1 MDKKRF
7 PLIVI
12 LSVIP
17 TLLFLIVTSI
27 MKIEV
32 ETLIVPI
39 IISLIGSIIVGIII
53 LFSGGTDL
61 DDVIKRISKTIDL
74 MVSGDFYGSL
84 AYLKECKNK
93 HDIFFKF
100 ENLVNYLM
108 AMLEEFEISA
118 QKNAYYSNK
127 LIEVVEGANASDK
140 IVLQAIEEV
149 AKGADETAHSIENI
163 ANLVHNLLEH
173 AIRLEKETEES
184 ATIIEEFKQI
194 TDNIREIL
202 TKLTDDID
210 KTVQS
215 NRMSA
220 ENIRELQLKSQE
232 ISTVV
237 NSVTQVSEQTNL
249 LALNAAIEA
258 ARAGE
263 AGRGFTVVAEE
274 VRKLAEESKVA
285 AERIHNTASQIKNQT
300 YITATNIEEAVKL
313 IESNSTEAT
322 ETANR
327 FYEMK
332 DLIDSVRNTVNGI
345 INFLR
350 KDFNITKDIFDE
362 VDTVSAMAE
371 ETAASSQQ
379 VSASSQELSSLMD
392 KLSNISQQLHSM
404 SISQNKLAGE
414 FVKAT
419 QLNEAQTKESNRI
432 LGLLT
437 GLSEKLDINKISKEG
452 LKDLL
457 QDFMNNS
464 QHLDFVYVTD
474 KEGNVIASDST
485 KGIGLNFAFRP
496 WFIDVMKGNNHITKP
511 YISLVTHE
519 PCITVAAPIYGE
531 SGEIVG
537 SVLTNLRI
545 MEVE

>member
-220 ENIRELQLKSQE
+220 ENIR
-232 ISTVV
+232 
-237 NSVTQVSEQTNL
+237 NYN
-249 LALNAAIEA
+249 
-258 ARAGE
+258 
-263 AGRGFTVVAEE
+263 
-274 VRKLAEESKVA
+274 
-285 AERIHNTASQIKNQT
+285 
-300 YITATNIEEAVKL
+300 
-313 IESNSTEAT
+313 
-322 ETANR
+322 
-327 FYEMK
+327 
-332 DLIDSVRNTVNGI
+332 
-345 INFLR
+345 
-350 KDFNITKDIFDE
+350 
-362 VDTVSAMAE
+362 
-371 ETAASSQQ
+371 
-379 VSASSQELSSLMD
+379 
-392 KLSNISQQLHSM
+392 
-404 SISQNKLAGE
+404 
-414 FVKAT
+414 
-419 QLNEAQTKESNRI
+419 
-432 LGLLT
+432 
-437 GLSEKLDINKISKEG
+437 
-452 LKDLL
+452 
-457 QDFMNNS
+457 
-464 QHLDFVYVTD
+464 
-474 KEGNVIASDST
+474 
-485 KGIGLNFAFRP
+485 
-496 WFIDVMKGNNHITKP
+496 
-511 YISLVTHE
+511 
-519 PCITVAAPIYGE
+519 
-531 SGEIVG
+531 
-537 SVLTNLRI
+537 
-545 MEVE
+545 